1 MSNGFIPKEKMTAY
15 QRWELAA
22 FDEEEREAEARA
34 AEEAAQAAAAALE
47 PEVIEEPATP
57 LPTAEELEAI
67 YEEARLSGHN
77 AGYEAGQQAGLQ
89 AGRDAAEALGRA
101 EAERLAA
108 IIEGLGGS
116 IKQCEQEVAD
126 QLLAL
131 GLEIA
136 RQILRQSLRVKP
148 ELILPVVREAIA
160 ALPVSHGHPMLL
172 LNPADAT
179 LVRERLG
186 DSLSHSGWKLI
197 EDLQIE
203 QGGCRVEVS
212 GSEVDATLATRW
224 HRVIEAIGT
233 RSDWLDTPP

>member
-34 AEEAAQAAAAALE
+34 AEEAAQAAAAAAE
-47 PEVIEEPATP
+47 PEIIEEPVSP

-67 YEEARLSGHN
+67 YEEARQSGHT
-77 AGYEAGQQAGLQ
+77 AGYEAGEQ
-89 AGRDAAEALGRA
+89 AGRQIGQENAEALGRA
-101 EAERLAA
+101 EAERLAG
-108 IIEGLGGS
+108 IIAGLAGS

-136 RQILRQSLRVKP
+136 RQVLRHSLRVKP

-160 ALPVSHGHPMLL
+160 ALPVSHGHPLLL
-172 LNPADAT
+172 LNPADAV

-203 QGGCRVEVS
+203 AGGCRVELS

-224 HRVIEAIGT
+224 QRVLEAIGT
-233 RSDWLDTPP
+233 HSDWLEPPP